1 MVKYY
6 HVLNPIGN
14 MSDVKIDVELDCKGM
29 FCPMPIV
36 QLKKA
41 TKNMRPGQVLR
52 LVATDPGSK
61 RDVPAWAEKTG
72 NEILDSSE
80 EGKEFTFIIKV
91 S

>member
-1 MVKYY
+1 
-6 HVLNPIGN
+6 
-14 MSDVKIDVELDCKGM
+14 MSEVEIDLELDCRGM

-41 TKNMRPGQVLR
+41 TKNMKPGQVLR

-72 NEILDSSE
+72 NDILDSNE
-80 EGKEFTFIIKV
+80 EGKEFTFVIKV

>member
-1 MVKYY
+1 
-6 HVLNPIGN
+6 
-14 MSDVKIDVELDCKGM
+14 MSEVEIDLELDCRGM

-41 TKNMRPGQVLR
+41 TKNMKPGQVLR

-61 RDVPAWAEKTG
+61 RDIPAWAEKTG
-72 NEILDSSE
+72 NDILDSNE
-80 EGKEFTFIIKV
+80 EGKEFTFVIKV

>member
-1 MVKYY
+1 
-6 HVLNPIGN
+6 
-14 MSDVKIDVELDCKGM
+14 MSDVEIDRELDCRGM

-41 TKNMRPGQVLR
+41 TKNMKPGQVLQ

-72 NEILDSSE
+72 NDILDSNE
-80 EGKEFTFIIKV
+80 EGKEFTFIIRV